1 MTNHQAPLVDSRL
14 KRTAAE
20 SRADRRAQERRTA
33 ENRELSDSERREAY
47 RKGLYQS
54 HLPDLPPI
62 KGYHVCWL
70 TTTNPKDSI
79 AGRLR
84 LGYELIKA
92 AEIPGFEFAN
102 IKTGDYA
109 GCVGINEMIAA
120 KIPLPLFESYMTISH
135 HEEPLEEEAAIVAEV
150 LKQAEATGGLIGKVK
165 LEDGTAQL
173 GKGPAVPRFA
183 EEFGES

>member
-1 MTNHQAPLVDSRL
+1 M
-14 KRTAAE
+14 
-20 SRADRRAQERRTA
+20 A

-102 IKTGDYA
+102 LKTGDYA
-109 GCVGINEMIAA
+109 GHVGINEMLAA
-120 KIPLPLFESYMTISH
+120 KIPLNLWETYMSISH
-135 HEEPLEEEAAIVAEV
+135 HEEPLAEEAAIVQEV

-173 GKGPAVPRFA
+173 GQGPAAPRFA

>member
-1 MTNHQAPLVDSRL
+1 VTNQTPVIDSRL
-14 KRTAAE
+14 KRTASE
-20 SRADRRAQERRTA
+20 SRSDRRANERRLS
-33 ENRELSDSERREAY
+33 EDRQLSDSDRREAY

-70 TTTNPKDSI
+70 TTMNPKDSI
-79 AGRLR
+79 AARMR

-102 IKTGDYA
+102 VKTGEYS
-109 GCVGINEMIAA
+109 GCVGINEMLAA
-120 KIPLPLFESYMTISH
+120 KLPLQLYEDYMTISH
-135 HEEPLEEEAAIVAEV
+135 HEQPLEEEGAIVAEV
-150 LKQAEATGGLIGKVK
+150 LKQAEATHGFVGKVK

-173 GKGPAVPRFA
+173 GKGPRAPRFA
-183 EEFGES
+183 DEFGET

>member
-1 MTNHQAPLVDSRL
+1 M
-14 KRTAAE
+14 
-20 SRADRRAQERRTA
+20 DRRANERRLS
-33 ENRELSDSERREAY
+33 ENRALSDDERREAY

-70 TTTNPKDSI
+70 TTTNPKDSV
-79 AGRLR
+79 AARLR

-92 AEIPGFEFAN
+92 SEIPGFEFAN
-102 IKTGDYA
+102 VKTGEYA

-120 KIPLPLFESYMTISH
+120 KLPIELYQDYMAISH
-135 HEEPLEEEAAIVAEV
+135 HEQPLDEESAIVAEV
-150 LKQAEATGGLIGKVK
+150 LKQAEATHGMIGSVK
-165 LEDGTAQL
+165 LEGGTAQL

-183 EEFGES
+183 DEFGEA

>member
-1 MTNHQAPLVDSRL
+1 M
-14 KRTAAE
+14 
-20 SRADRRAQERRTA
+20 A

-62 KGYHVCWL
+62 PGHHVCWL

-79 AGRLR
+79 AGRMR
-84 LGYELIKA
+84 LGYMLIKPS
-92 AEIPGFEFAN
+92 EVPGMEYAN
-102 IKTGDYA
+102 VKTGDYA
-109 GCVGINEMIAA
+109 GYVGINEMLAA
-120 KIPLPLFESYMTISH
+120 KIPLDLFETYMSISH
-135 HEEPLEEEAAIVAEV
+135 HEEPLAEEAAIVAEV

-173 GKGPAVPRFA
+173 GKGPAAPRFA